1 MAAGGSS
8 DRPRRRHDAAE
19 QDEAGGL
26 LTDAA
31 VDPLAEQVGVAEVA
45 CVLLD
50 HVEYHLAQRD
60 GRAILHRT
68 SDGEIG
74 RARDELLC
82 KGDLL
87 APARQASATTA
98 GSATAPA
105 QSASS
110 TSPDQYSGGVSA

>member
-19 QDEAGGL
+19 RDEPGGL

-50 HVEYHLAQRD
+50 HVDILAQRD
-60 GRAILHRT
+60 GRDILHGT

-87 APARQASATTA
+87 APARQVSATTA
-98 GSATAPA
+98 GSATVPA